1 MGDIDERGVRLSLP
15 LIWTIG
21 GGLVATG
28 LYLGTSMAT
37 LAVESREFRQSIKEQ
52 REWQAS
58 IDVRTRAV
66 EGTASRNSDRFD
78 TLQQS
83 IQELKAGQILTLDI
97 LRGLDRR

>member
-1 MGDIDERGVRLSLP
+1 MSDIDERGVRLSLP

-37 LAVESREFRQSIKEQ
+37 LAVESREFRQSITEQ

-58 IDVRTRAV
+58 IDARTRAN
-66 EGTASRNSDRFD
+66 ELTSSRNSDRFD
-78 TLQQS
+78 TLKQA
-83 IQELKAGQILTLDI
+83 IDELKAGQILTLDI

>member
-1 MGDIDERGVRLSLP
+1 MSDIDERGVRLSLP

-21 GGLVATG
+21 AGLVATG

-37 LAVESREFRQSIKEQ
+37 LAVESREFREAIKAQ

-58 IDVRTRAV
+58 MEGRTRAN
-66 EGTASRNSDRFD
+66 ELTSSRNSDRFD
-78 TLQQS
+78 TLKQA
-83 IQELKAGQILTLDI
+83 IDELKAGQILTLDI